1 MKKRWKEIDVLYT
14 IGIILVLIGHSHSS
28 DWSSF
33 RGTILEKA
41 ILFIYTFHMPL
52 FFFISGFLFQNSHSL
67 QERGYGTWIKD
78 KALRLLT
85 PYLFWS
91 LIAAIPKYYVE
102 NRSFAGVGEAV
113 LDVFINPR
121 ASVWGHFWFLPVL
134 FLTYVVFVAVR
145 KWIEGWKR
153 IAAALVVTAVIYFL
167 PINTNIFGLADLH
180 TSLFFFA
187 VGMAANLFLTENK
200 PNIPRWGG
208 ILWIIAV
215 TAGCV
220 FLTQMAYINSA
231 IGLFVAL
238 LMISVCWIT
247 AELIEIKGWISSHNF
262 TIYIFS
268 WFFQAVMM
276 AICGRLGLNW
286 VITFFAMFG
295 VGLIGPVIVIFIYEK
310 LPFLHKRGIK
320 LVLGMRG

>member
-28 DWSSF
+28 DWSTF

-52 FFFISGFLFQNSHSL
+52 FFFISGFLFQNSRSL
-67 QERGYGTWIKD
+67 QDRGYGTWIRD

-91 LIAAIPKYYVE
+91 LIAVIPKYYVE
-102 NRSFAGVGEAV
+102 NRSFVGVGKAI

-121 ASVWGHFWFLPVL
+121 ASAWGHFWFLPVL
-134 FLTYVVFVAVR
+134 FLTYAIFGAA
-145 KWIEGWKR
+145 KKQIEGRKR
-153 IAAALVVTAVIYFL
+153 IAAVLVVTAIIYFL
-167 PINTNIFGLADLH
+167 PIKTNILGLSDLH
-180 TSLFFFA
+180 TSLFFFS
-187 VGMAANLFLTENK
+187 VGMAANLFLTEKK
-200 PNIPRWGG
+200 PKIPRWGG
-208 ILWIIAV
+208 ILLIITV
-215 TAGCV
+215 MVGCAL
-220 FLTQMAYINSA
+220 LTSQAYTNSTV
-231 IGLFVAL
+231 GMLVAL
-238 LMISVCWIT
+238 LMISACW
-247 AELIEIKGWISSHNF
+247 AGAKLIEVKGWISSHNF

-276 AICGRLGLNW
+276 ALCGRLGFNW
-286 VITFFAMFG
+286 IVTFFAMFG
-295 VGLIGPVIVIFIYEK
+295 AGLIGPVIVIFIYEK
-310 LPFLHKRGIK
+310 MTFLHKNRIK

>member
-33 RGTILEKA
+33 RGTTLEKA
-41 ILFIYTFHMPL
+41 IQFIYTFHMPL

-67 QERGYGTWIKD
+67 QERGYETYIKD

-102 NRSFAGVGEAV
+102 NSSFTGVGKAV

-134 FLTYVVFVAVR
+134 FLTYVIFGAA
-145 KWIEGWKR
+145 KKQIEGYKR
-153 IAAALVVTAVIYFL
+153 IATVLVVTAVIYFL
-167 PINTNIFGLADLH
+167 PIRTNILGLSDLH
-180 TSLFFFA
+180 TSIFFFA
-187 VGMAANLFLTENK
+187 VGMAVNLFLTEK
-200 PNIPRWGG
+200 RLNIPRWGG

-215 TAGCV
+215 TAGCAL
-220 FLTQMAYINSA
+220 LTSQAYTNSA
-231 IGLFVAL
+231 IGLIVAL
-238 LMISVCWIT
+238 LMLSVCWVG
-247 AELIEIKGWISSHNF
+247 AEMVEVNGWISSHNF

-276 AICGRLGLNW
+276 AIGGRLGFNW
-286 VITFFAMFG
+286 IITFFTMFG
-295 VGLIGPVIVIFIYEK
+295 VGLNGPVIVILLYEWM
-310 LPFLHKRGIK
+310 PFLHKYSIK

>member
-1 MKKRWKEIDVLYT
+1 MKRRWKEIDVLYT

-102 NRSFAGVGEAV
+102 NRSFVGVGKAV

-121 ASVWGHFWFLPVL
+121 ASVWGHCWFLPVL
-134 FLTYVVFVAVR
+134 FLTYVLFGAI
-145 KWIEGWKR
+145 KKQIEDRKR
-153 IAAALVVTAVIYFL
+153 IAAVLVVTAIIYSL
-167 PINTNIFGLADLH
+167 PIKTNILGLSDLH
-180 TSLFFFA
+180 TSLFFFS
-187 VGMAANLFLTENK
+187 VGMAANLFVTEK
-200 PNIPRWGG
+200 KLNIPRWGG

-215 TAGCV
+215 TAGCA
-220 FLTQMAYINSA
+220 FLTSQAYTNSTV
-231 IGLFVAL
+231 GMLVAL
-238 LMISVCWIT
+238 LMISACWAG
-247 AELIEIKGWISSHNF
+247 AELIEVKGWISSHNF

-286 VITFFAMFG
+286 VITFLAMFG
-295 VGLIGPVIVIFIYEK
+295 AGLIGPVIVILLYEK
-310 LPFLHKRGIK
+310 MPFLHKREIM
-320 LVLGMRG
+320 LLLGMRG